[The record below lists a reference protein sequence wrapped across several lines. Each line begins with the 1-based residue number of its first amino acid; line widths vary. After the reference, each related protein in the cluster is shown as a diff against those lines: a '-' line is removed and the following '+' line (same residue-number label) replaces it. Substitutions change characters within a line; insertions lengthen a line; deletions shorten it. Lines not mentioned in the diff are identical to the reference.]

1 VSRATWHHR
10 MVRESRQLIVDRES
24 DRITF
29 VTVLCWVRERPSRV
43 SRATWHHRMGRKS
56 RLLIVVDRE
65 SERIMF
71 VIVLWA
77 YVYVRDFVEMSQ
89 AVMLF
94 LSVTKVVMG

>member
-1 VSRATWHHR
+1 
-10 MVRESRQLIVDRES
+10 
-24 DRITF
+24 
-29 VTVLCWVRERPSRV
+29 
-43 SRATWHHRMGRKS
+43 MGRKS

-65 SERIMF
+65 SDRIMF